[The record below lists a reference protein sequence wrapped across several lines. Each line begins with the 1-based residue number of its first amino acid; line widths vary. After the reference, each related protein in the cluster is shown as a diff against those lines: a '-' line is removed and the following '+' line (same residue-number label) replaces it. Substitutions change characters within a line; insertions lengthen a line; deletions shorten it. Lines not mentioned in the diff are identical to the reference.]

1 MVSAFDF
8 DSEVKPEDSVSRVDS
23 QVRSVGLHLSR
34 LRGLQSWKRKRLCWR
49 KGKFW
54 RRESQEEARLNLDAE
69 IAKSAAKGQA
79 LAGRFR
85 PPDQLPVRMHD

>member
-1 MVSAFDF
+1 MVSAFDV
-8 DSEVKPEDSVSRVDS
+8 DSEVKPEDSVS
-23 QVRSVGLHLSR
+23 QVGLHLSR
-34 LRGLQSWKRKRLCWR
+34 LRGLQSWKWKRLCWR